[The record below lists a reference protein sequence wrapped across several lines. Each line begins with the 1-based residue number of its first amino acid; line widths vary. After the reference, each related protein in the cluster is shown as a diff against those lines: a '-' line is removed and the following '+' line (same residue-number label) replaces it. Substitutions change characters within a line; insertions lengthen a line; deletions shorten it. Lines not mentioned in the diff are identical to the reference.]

1 MAASGKPQL
10 PRFPTPLERRIYA
23 QELAEHGAKR
33 SPGSLRKQAE
43 QRAARTGESYY
54 QALYQVRMERGTAA
68 GYGKRQAVGHPR
80 KGELRVS
87 VDKAIKIIKGEST
100 TTPQKLE
107 ASKALDRFKKPDETR
122 HELWTRMVFSP
133 KRFDE
138 DSEVYRHPP
147 GRSYMSGGQMVT
159 VRSAANMEDF

>member
-33 SPGSLRKQAE
+33 SPDSLRKQAE

-80 KGELRVS
+80 KGELRIS
-87 VDKAIKIIKGEST
+87 VDKAKTIIKDKT
-100 TTPQKLE
+100 KTRAQKLK
-107 ASKALDRFKKPDETR
+107 AGRALDRFQRPEETR

-133 KRFDE
+133 KRFTDE
-138 DSEVYRHPP
+138 DPEDYRRDRKSTRLNSSHL
-147 GRSYMSGGQMVT
+147 GISY
-159 VRSAANMEDF
+159 

>member
-43 QRAARTGESYY
+43 QRAARTGEGYY

-80 KGELRVS
+80 KGELRIS
-87 VDKAIKIIKGEST
+87 VDKAIKIIKNPGN
-100 TTPQKLE
+100 
-107 ASKALDRFKKPDETR
+107 SKAEKIKAGRALNRYRRTEETR

-133 KRFDE
+133 PRQGWDDLEDE
-138 DSEVYRHPP
+138 EPAPS
-147 GRSYMSGGQMVT
+147 
-159 VRSAANMEDF
+159 